1 MAYRRPGQSPWL
13 GLMALA
19 AALLAPLATSAA
31 PAPGPTA
38 KTAHLELE
46 LGAES
51 TAVQPGGTVYLALH
65 QKIAKGWHT
74 YWRNPG
80 DAGEATTADWKK
92 GLPAGWKAGD
102 FVWPTPE
109 RAVTGPLMNYVYSD
123 EVTLPF
129 PVEVPA
135 SAVAGQAA
143 SLTATFHLLVCK
155 DVCVPEDATLS
166 IKLPVSAG
174 VAAPDPRYG
183 KLIAATLAAAPK
195 PAGAKATFWR
205 EGQVLKLSIAGGAAR
220 AGVKAA
226 GVAHAYFYPFAGSVI
241 DHAKPQKAQ
250 AGKEGLTLTLP
261 AGYDFTHGKV
271 VNELAGVISL
281 DRTHSFEI
289 KALPGKALADAAGVG
304 PELAT
309 TLDDGKGPAG
319 GVGGGASG
327 IDLAALLSAA
337 GSAFLGGLI
346 LNLMPCVFPVL
357 AIKAAALAR
366 HNQLSHGQA
375 RMEGLLYLAGV
386 LATFLVL
393 AGAVIIARAA
403 GQSVGWGFQLQ
414 SPGVVAALALVMLA
428 VALNLSGVF
437 EIGLSLQGL
446 GSGLAQHGGAVGAF
460 FTGVLAVAVAAP
472 CLGPFLGASV
482 GWAFTQPPAATLAV
496 FAAIGLGLASPFV
509 AIAFVPA
516 VARLLPKPGAWMDGL
531 KKALAFPMYG
541 AAAWLAWVFA
551 RETGVDGLPFL
562 FAAAIVL
569 SLSVWLWGAS
579 QRGVAPALM
588 RALAALAFIAATP
601 LAWAGSQMT
610 PPADSG
616 KPSPSQATAGGV
628 AIEPWSPERVA
639 ALQAEGRPVF
649 VDFTAAWCVTCQV
662 NERAA
667 LASAA
672 VKEAFARDKAVY
684 LKADWTNRDP
694 GIAKALEAQGRSG
707 VPLYL
712 VYGKAPQPAVLPQL
726 LSEGIVVEALDNAAH
741 G

>member
-1 MAYRRPGQSPWL
+1 MAYRRPGHRLRL

-19 AALLAPLATSAA
+19 AALLAPLAAGAA

-46 LGAES
+46 LAAEA
-51 TAVQPGGTVYLALH
+51 TAAQPGGTVYLALH

-92 GLPAGWKAGD
+92 GLPAGWKAGE

-109 RAVTGPLMNYVYSD
+109 RAMTGPLMNYVYSD

-135 SAVAGQAA
+135 SAVAGQTAT
-143 SLTATFHLLVCK
+143 LTATFNLLVCK

-166 IKLPVSAG
+166 IKLPVSTG
-174 VAAPDPRYG
+174 AAASDPRYG

-220 AGVKAA
+220 TAVKAA
-226 GVAHAYFYPFAGSVI
+226 GVAHAYFYPFSGTVI

-250 AGKEGLTLTLP
+250 AGKEGLTLALP
-261 AGYDFTHGKV
+261 AGYDFTHGKA
-271 VNELAGVISL
+271 VNELSGVISL

-289 KALPGKALADAAGVG
+289 KAAPGKALADTAGVG

-309 TLDDGKGPAG
+309 TVDDGTGPAG
-319 GVGGGASG
+319 GAGGATGS
-327 IDLAALLSAA
+327 DLAALLSAA

-551 RETGVDGLPFL
+551 RETSVDGLPFL
-562 FAAAIVL
+562 FAAGIVL

-579 QRGVAPALM
+579 QRGVAPTLM
-588 RALAALAFIAATP
+588 RVFAVLALIAAGPLAF
-601 LAWAGSQMT
+601 AGAQMT

-616 KPSPSQATAGGV
+616 KSEASQGPAGGL
-628 AIEPWSPERVA
+628 AIEPWSPERVT

-662 NERAA
+662 NERTA
-667 LASAA
+667 LATDS
-672 VKEAFARDKAVY
+672 VKAAFARDKAAY
-684 LKADWTNRDP
+684 LKADWTNRNP
-694 GIAKALEAQGRSG
+694 EIGKALEAQGRSG

-712 VYGKAPQPAVLPQL
+712 VYGKGAQPAVLPQL
-726 LSEGIVVEALDNAAH
+726 LSEGVVVEALDNAAH